1 MNDPCDTGNSRVTGF
16 GSAMGSKLLVNWLN
30 AQLEGKLF
38 TFFFQNSA
46 SIRLI
51 IKYVKK
57 Y

>member
-16 GSAMGSKLLVNWLN
+16 GGDMGSKLLVNWLN

-46 SIRLI
+46 TNRLI